1 MQLTIQTSFSK
12 ILVIAL
18 ALLSCTTFYAQ
29 KEINKP
35 APFVRVYDFNGEK
48 ISKGR
53 ISGITDTSL
62 VVSRGEKPVSI
73 ELGKIGFIKTK
84 RSVGNNILYGAAI
97 GAGTGA
103 ILGVSSGDTEGG
115 FFSYSK
121 EEGAAIYGVLFM
133 PIGAAIGAITIL
145 FKNSN
150 TYPIDGEPTNWKAFR
165 EAMDEQS
172 QLP

>member
-103 ILGVSSGDTEGG
+103 ILGLASGGENEFWGKGD
-115 FFSYSK
+115 
-121 EEGAAIYGVLFM
+121 GAAGFGLLLM
-133 PIGAAIGAITIL
+133 PVGSGIGAITAI
-145 FKNSN
+145 FKKPKTFTIEGKPSSL
-150 TYPIDGEPTNWKAFR
+150 KSFQ
-165 EAMDEQS
+165 EAMGE
-172 QLP
+172 